1 VLSGMLAAFAM
12 SMKLINSSSDMWIS
26 LVAELFA
33 CSTSLKQLEKSD
45 SWIRSLSGLF
55 FLLVRFE
62 NVSKSV
68 FNPPRAGA

>member
-1 VLSGMLAAFAM
+1 MLSGMLAAFAM

-45 SWIRSLSGLF
+45 SSLSPSSWLF
-55 FLLVRFE
+55 FLVVGLR
-62 NVSKSV
+62 NVSEKC
-68 FNPPRAGA
+68 F